1 MACSCCATCLMTARE
16 SADAHDTS
24 GASNAVAAVQLCR
37 WHPALRSA
45 GRRPSV
51 DVQPAATKQNGMR
64 AQPSPASEL
73 PAVLA
78 QMHALGAGLVQ
89 DVLLSGSQTT
99 PA

>member
-1 MACSCCATCLMTARE
+1 MTARQ
-16 SADAHDTS
+16 SVDAHDTS
-24 GASNAVAAVQLCR
+24 GASDVVAVQLCR

-51 DVQPAATKQNGMR
+51 DVQPADARQNGMR
-64 AQPSPASEL
+64 AQPSAASEL

-78 QMHALGAGLVQ
+78 QMYALGAGLVQ
-89 DVLLSGSQTT
+89 DVLLSDLQTA